1 MDEPNEKNVTKGK
14 IIRIPSILLTH
25 DTQVDNFADENPEK
39 ARWVL
44 LWLALVLAILSFIVF
59 LITRDYR
66 ALIGVLPILF
76 VYGFYFPR
84 KKLH

>member
-1 MDEPNEKNVTKGK
+1 MDEPNGINVTKGK
-14 IIRIPSILLTH
+14 IIPIPPTLATN
-25 DTQVDNFADENPEK
+25 DTQVGNFADENPEK

-44 LWLALVLAILSFIVF
+44 LWLALVLAFISFIAF
-59 LITRDYR
+59 LITRDYQ
-66 ALIGVLPILF
+66 ALVGVMPILI